1 MQTSEKK
8 TRKTSDNGNELLVTG
23 AGVGVMGVV
32 GAAVVGVTCPACVV
46 VAPAL
51 VGAGLYKKWNNA
63 RRERALQRAE
73 SSRG

>member
-1 MQTSEKK
+1 MTEKK
-8 TRKTSDNGNELLVTG
+8 TAKNPDNGNDLLVTG

-32 GAAVVGVTCPACVV
+32 GAVVVGAACPACVV

-63 RRERALQRAE
+63 RKARALQKAE
-73 SSRG
+73 EVEA

>member
-1 MQTSEKK
+1 MRTSEKK
-8 TRKTSDNGNELLVTG
+8 TQKPADNGNELLVTG

-32 GAAVVGVTCPACVV
+32 GAAVIGVTCPACVV

-63 RRERALQRAE
+63 RKERAVRKAE
-73 SSRG
+73 EVET